1 MPELGNL
8 VTAMVTPFDDSL
20 QVDYNRLAELSVRLA
35 DAGSDLLVSG
45 TTGESPTTSVEEKL
59 EMFRVVREAVG
70 DAIDF
75 GIDFHGRVSAP
86 MARVLLRELT
96 PFGHSPTQAPQ
107 SMHSAS
113 LTQATLS
120 FIVIALTGQATEL
133 GVLDAILLVGPYYN
147 KPSQEGFYQHFRA
160 VAQSTDLPVV
170 LYNVPGRTGK
180 NIECSTVVRLA
191 EDVENIVGM
200 KEASGDLDQI
210 SEMCRDVPEG
220 FRVWSG
226 DDAMTLPIL
235 AVGGVGVIS
244 VASHIAPEE
253 IGEMIDCYHNGD
265 VVRAAQIHGRLLPYH
280 ACFLASGNPPCVKR
294 ALEVCGFPVGGTRLP
309 VVPAS
314 DKDTATIREV
324 CEKLGYA

>member
-1 MPELGNL
+1 MPQLGNL
-8 VTAMVTPFDDSL
+8 VTAMVTPFDDNL
-20 QVDYNRLAELSVRLA
+20 QVDFTRLGELAVRLA

-70 DAIDF
+70 DD
-75 GIDFHGRVSAP
+75 VSILAGTGSNDT
-86 MARVLLRELT
+86 AK
-96 PFGHSPTQAPQ
+96 S
-107 SMHSAS
+107 
-113 LTQATLS
+113 
-120 FIVIALTGQATEL
+120 IALTEQATEL
-133 GVLDAILLVGPYYN
+133 GVLDSILLVGPYYN
-147 KPSQEGFYQHFRA
+147 KPSQEGFYQHFCA
-160 VAQSTDLPVV
+160 VARSTDLPVV

-180 NIECSTVVRLA
+180 NIEGSTVVRLA

-210 SEMCRDVPEG
+210 AQMCHEVPEG

-265 VVRAAQIHGRLLPYH
+265 VVRAAEIHGRLLPLYH